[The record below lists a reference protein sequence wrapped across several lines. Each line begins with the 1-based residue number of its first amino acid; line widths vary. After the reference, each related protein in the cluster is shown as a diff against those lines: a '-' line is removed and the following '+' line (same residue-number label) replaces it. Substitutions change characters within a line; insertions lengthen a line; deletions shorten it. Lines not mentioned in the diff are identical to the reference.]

1 MAGGLGNGLGW
12 VGLGWWMLLLF
23 VCCFV
28 SVQVTGWHGMGME
41 NLVWLGWAGLGWMG
55 GAVRDGSWDG
65 MGWDGLE
72 GVGCHVL

>member
-12 VGLGWWMLLLF
+12 VGGCCCCLF

-28 SVQVTGWHGMGME
+28 SVQVTGWHGE
-41 NLVWLGWAGLGWMG
+41 DLVWLGWAGLD

-65 MGWDGLE
+65 MGCDGMGWL
-72 GVGCHVL
+72 GWKVSDAMS